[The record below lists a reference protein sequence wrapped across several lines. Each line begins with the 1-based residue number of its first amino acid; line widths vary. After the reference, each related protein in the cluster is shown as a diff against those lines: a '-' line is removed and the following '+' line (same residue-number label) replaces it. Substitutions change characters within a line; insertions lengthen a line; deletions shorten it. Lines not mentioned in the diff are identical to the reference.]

1 MQLFF
6 TLISLANFCAL
17 PAVAT
22 LLIRADLC
30 VLKAH
35 ALAERFKRHLF
46 HSQRSVQRS
55 EERPFR
61 RSMLS
66 GGAGPQQRLH
76 RAALHHPDLFARQ
89 PTVRLQGRVHGR
101 RRCFRR
107 HLLRRG
113 LCVADHSPSLTPA
126 DATACMS
133 APTPARLNAQ
143 GSSTWPSRTPLP
155 AGAISDSSLGPTAL
169 SATSS
174 SRLRARACRR
184 RRECADCA
192 ATSCIVRAW
201 CPLLR
206 CVFGATALDLPDLAH
221 RTQSPRPSCTPSP
234 GTCSPASSST

>member
-1 MQLFF
+1 MRRCAIIVRL
-6 TLISLANFCAL
+6 TRVDLGTHRDAGLALTNS
-17 PAVAT
+17 
-22 LLIRADLC
+22 
-30 VLKAH
+30 
-35 ALAERFKRHLF
+35 RHLL
-46 HSQRSVQRS
+46 HTWSSVLGS

-61 RSMLS
+61 RSMLAR
-66 GGAGPQQRLH
+66 GAGPQQRLH
-76 RAALHHPDLFARQ
+76 RATLHHSDLFTRQ

-206 CVFGATALDLPDLAH
+206 CVSGAAALDLPYLAH
-221 RTQSPRPSCTPSP
+221 RTQSPHPSCTPSP
-234 GTCSPASSST
+234 GTCSLASFST